1 MLKRLGSFAISG
13 CLALVLGT
21 GPAAAGGRPE
31 TIVPA
36 LKPDLAMDGIDAAA
50 EAEMDEGSLR
60 DLVSD
65 AQRMLTLGGFDPGP
79 VDGRLGLRTRR
90 AIQAYQEAARMN
102 RAVADLKQAAPP
114 RPELV
119 GGQEPPPLAGK
130 D

>member
-1 MLKRLGSFAISG
+1 MLKQLGPFAISG
-13 CLALVLGT
+13 CLALVLGA
-21 GPAAAGGRPE
+21 GPAAAGGRPV

-36 LKPDLAMDGIDAAA
+36 LKPASAMDGIDAAA

-65 AQRMLTLGGFDPGP
+65 AQRMLTLDGFDPGP
-79 VDGRLGLRTRR
+79 IDGRLGLRTRR
-90 AIQAYQEAARMN
+90 AIQAYQETARTN
-102 RAVADLKQAAPP
+102 RSLADVKPAVRP

-119 GGQEPPPLAGK
+119 GGEAPAPLAGK